1 MTRSFAGVLLFG
13 LFAATAHAQ
22 QYNPNPKPGEQGSS
36 NVHIVGHRIRLR
48 EDVRLLGCN
57 ARELSMAGGPEA
69 AQHLAELLPPGL
81 WVTVETFKPDK
92 FGGRYDARITL
103 QQQVSDPVHVA
114 VEFTPRPSGDL
125 SRGVFEDEEGP
136 VGKASRLVF
145 QRRPQGP
152 TAGDKHPGSGSF
164 CPRA

>member
-1 MTRSFAGVLLFG
+1 MTTYTYRGQILAVHDGDTLRVDLDLVGVAGRHHDVDLGFD
-13 LFAATAHAQ
+13 
-22 QYNPNPKPGEQGSS
+22 
-36 NVHIVGHRIRLR
+36 VHIVGHRIRLR

-103 QQQVSDPVHVA
+103 PDGRDVTA
-114 VEFTPRPSGDL
+114 VMCTDGYAAPWDGAGEKPIPAWPIPITS
-125 SRGVFEDEEGP
+125 E
-136 VGKASRLVF
+136 A
-145 QRRPQGP
+145 
-152 TAGDKHPGSGSF
+152 TA
-164 CPRA
+164 